1 MWSRRRSCPWLC
13 TVLLVLAAGC
23 TSQPPAWEL
32 ENPLM
37 PLPEAP
43 LGSDVNL
50 ANLPEPPTP
59 ARVRLG
65 RWLFFDTRL
74 SADGSVSCATC
85 HRPENAFSQPTAVS
99 TGIRGQVGHR
109 KAPSFVNGALTLY
122 PHFFWDGR
130 AASLEDQAMGPV
142 ANPIEMGNTH
152 ERMVETIAAI
162 PGYRRYFAEAFGS
175 DEVTKDRIAKALADY
190 ERTRMSGN
198 SPYDRWRR
206 QRDEAAVSD
215 AVKRGHD
222 LFYGKGSCN
231 QCHVG
236 SRFTDNTF
244 HNIGVGWDEKTKTFS
259 DEGRYQ
265 TTKGTANEGFAESDR
280 GAFKTPTLRDVARH
294 APYMHDGSMA
304 TLRDVVEYY
313 NRGGN
318 ANPYMD
324 PKMPAH
330 PLELTSTEVDYL
342 VAMLESLSG
351 TGYEDKAPTV
361 FPR

>member
-1 MWSRRRSCPWLC
+1 MRRSGGGRHWIYAG
-13 TVLLVLAAGC
+13 LLALAAGC
-23 TSQPPAWEL
+23 ASKPEWERD
-32 ENPLM
+32 NPLV
-37 PLPEAP
+37 PIPVAP

-50 ANLPEPPTP
+50 TALPEPPTP

-65 RWLFFDTRL
+65 RWLFYDTRL
-74 SADGSVSCATC
+74 SSDGTVSCATC

-99 TGIRGQVGHR
+99 TGVGGQRGRR
-109 KAPSFVNGALTLY
+109 KAPSFVNAALTLY

-130 AASLEDQAMGPV
+130 AASLEAQALGPV
-142 ANPIEMGNTH
+142 ENPIEMGNTH
-152 ERMVETIAAI
+152 EGMVGTIAGI
-162 PGYRRYFAEAFGS
+162 PGYRPYFAEAFGS

-206 QRDEAAVSD
+206 ERNASAVTES
-215 AVKRGHD
+215 VKRGHD
-222 LFYGKGSCN
+222 LFYGKGACN

-244 HNIGVGWDEKTKTFS
+244 HNIGIGWNAATKTFS
-259 DEGRYQ
+259 DEGRYTVTRQ
-265 TTKGTANEGFAESDR
+265 PGTAGSSDADR

-294 APYMHDGSMA
+294 APYMHDGSVA
-304 TLRDVVEYY
+304 TLREVVEYY

-318 ANPYMD
+318 TNPYLD
-324 PKMPAH
+324 LKMPTK
-330 PLELTSTEVDYL
+330 PLGLTPSEVADL

-351 TGYEDKAPTV
+351 SGYEDRAPGA
-361 FPR
+361 FPK